1 MDTGGQ
7 RSHHET
13 GEIVNELQQM
23 SATSLVGAI
32 RRRDVSAREAVE
44 SHLERIA
51 AVNPVINAVVT
62 LAPDDARAAAEA
74 ADRLTV
80 SGADLPPLHGL
91 PMTHKDT
98 HDVAGMRSTHG
109 SPLFADHV
117 PDDDAP
123 IIARLRAAGVI
134 SMGKSNVPEFA
145 AGSHTFNPVFGTTT
159 NPYDP
164 TCSAGG
170 SSGGLA
176 AALAAGI
183 QPLGDGSDM
192 GGSLRIPASFCHVVG
207 FRPSHGVIP
216 MPAVDNDWAWLS
228 RTGPMARTVE
238 DIALFMAA
246 TAGPSERVL
255 PSAPLTGASFA
266 GIFEGSG
273 GAGGGRDPGDLRGVR
288 IGWSPD
294 FGLGVPVQAEVLE
307 VLRSQMRHFEEA
319 GATVEEASIDFT
331 GADLVFERTR
341 ATDFAAGL
349 GPLVDS
355 HRDQIK
361 PEVSWNVDAG
371 WSLTATELIE
381 ATAARTRL
389 AAGTRDFFSRYD
401 LFLSPAAQV
410 LPFDATLRYPAAING
425 TASTSY
431 LDWMRSASLLSA
443 TGVPVL
449 ALPAGLSSP
458 GLPVGFQLATN
469 HYRDVE
475 LLRYARAFEARAG
488 CGGQRPD
495 LVPGTGQAQ
504 GPIITVGPEQG

>member
-7 RSHHET
+7 SSHHET

-23 SATSLVGAI
+23 SATSLVRAI
-32 RRRDVSAREAVE
+32 RRRGLSAREAVQ
-44 SHLERIA
+44 SQLDRIA
-51 AVNPVINAVVT
+51 EVNPVINAVVT
-62 LAPDDARAAAEA
+62 LAPEEALDRADA
-74 ADRLTV
+74 ADRLTP

-98 HDVAGMRSTHG
+98 HDVAGMRSTQG
-109 SPLFADHV
+109 SPLFAEHV

-134 SMGKSNVPEFA
+134 PTGKSNVPEFA

-164 TCSAGG
+164 TLSAGG

-207 FRPSHGVIP
+207 FRPSYGVIP

-319 GATVEEASIDFT
+319 GAIVEEASIDFT
-331 GADLVFERTR
+331 GADLVFARTR

-349 GPLVDS
+349 GPLVEG

-401 LFLSPAAQV
+401 LFLSPSAQV

-449 ALPAGLSSP
+449 ALPAGLSPS